1 MAITRSIKPPSG
13 LRDPVS
19 RREAAGLLGFAS
31 EFKVRELEK
40 RGHLRPVRGV
50 MGSAWYPRSEVLALR
65 TAMAAP
71 RADRDGDRRSP
82 AYGRWSDGALIAYLR
97 ERSRTVVDLVA
108 DAGIPISRAER
119 VYRFWLT
126 HDQHPV
132 AAQTRTARREKTERR
147 SPDRLTHD
155 ALLQQLRDPD
165 PKVRAAAFEQMKKR
179 R

>member
-1 MAITRSIKPPSG
+1 MEKHIRPPSG
-13 LRDPVS
+13 FADHLS
-19 RREAAGLLGFAS
+19 RREAAALLGFAS
-31 EFKVRELEK
+31 EFKVRQLEK
-40 RGHLRPVRGV
+40 RGLLHPIRGV
-50 MGSAWYPRSEVLALR
+50 MGSAWYARADVLELR

-71 RADRDGDRRSP
+71 RADRRQPGERP
-82 AYGRWSDGALIAYLR
+82 AYARWSDGALIAYLR

-132 AAQTRTARREKTERR
+132 AAQTRSAKRQKTERR
-147 SPDRLTHD
+147 SADRLNHD

-165 PKVRAAAFEQMKKR
+165 PKVRATAFEQLKPRKP
-179 R
+179 